1 MPNFDGGHYFLTV
14 LIPVRTDPVQDP
26 RSTASVTSH
35 THALREALAALPTA
49 LQTPATEHIGLNSP
63 FARDGR
69 THFARFAVIDD
80 AAYNGRDQR
89 DPIRVALLGPDP
101 VTPDPVDHLPHPYL
115 LFAADFDAASGD
127 VVELAT
133 YLRGLWAVME
143 PEWRSIL
150 EHCHGYE
157 RVDGPGGF
165 VGLIEA
171 CQVETTMP
179 FNDYWT
185 GGPQLTPL
193 PLRPLLAP
201 LVVAAVVLLLGLAGA
216 LLAAMMGG
224 GARFWLMLALLGLVA
239 VPVAAFIAYR
249 QLTAK
254 AREAFPTAS
263 RSDLP
268 GVLKA
273 LYLQQA
279 FTRFAIDQQGRDP
292 AALHAAFGD
301 FLRAQRPED
310 TTAPT
315 QPRGV
320 VRAVIGMA
328 S

>member
-14 LIPVRTDPVQDP
+14 LIPVRTDTVQDP
-26 RSTASVTSH
+26 RSTSTATSH
-35 THALREALAALPTA
+35 THALRDALVALPTA
-49 LQTPATEHIGLNSP
+49 LQTPATERIGLNSP

-80 AAYNGRDQR
+80 AAYNGRDRR
-89 DPIRVALLGPDP
+89 DPIRVALFGPDP
-101 VTPDPVDHLPHPYL
+101 VKADPVDHLPHPYL

-127 VVELAT
+127 AAELGS
-133 YLRGLWAVME
+133 YLRGLWSVME

-150 EHCHGYE
+150 EHCHGYKAG
-157 RVDGPGGF
+157 DGPEEF
-165 VGLIEA
+165 VRLITA
-171 CQVETTMP
+171 CQLETTMP

-185 GGPQLTPL
+185 GGPELTPL

-201 LVVAAVVLLLGLAGA
+201 VAIAAGALLLGLLAA
-216 LLAAMMGG
+216 LLATMMGG
-224 GARFWLMLALLGLVA
+224 GTRWWLMLALLGLVA
-239 VPVAAFIAYR
+239 LPVTVFIAYR
-249 QLTAK
+249 QLTAR
-254 AREAFPTAS
+254 AGEPFPTAA

-301 FLRAQRPED
+301 FLRTQRPED

-315 QPRGV
+315 QQRGV
-320 VRAVIGMA
+320 VR

>member
-14 LIPVRTDPVQDP
+14 LIPVLTDTVQDP
-26 RSTASVTSH
+26 RSTSTATSH
-35 THALREALAALPTA
+35 AHALREALVALPTA
-49 LQTPATEHIGLNSP
+49 LQTLATEHIGLNSP

-80 AAYNGRDQR
+80 AAYNGRDKR

-101 VTPDPVDHLPHPYL
+101 VTADPVDHLPHPYL

-127 VVELAT
+127 AAELNA
-133 YLRGLWAVME
+133 YLRGLWSVMQ

-150 EHCHGYE
+150 EHCHGYD
-157 RVDGPGGF
+157 RVDGPDGF
-165 VGLIEA
+165 AALITA

-185 GGPQLTPL
+185 GGPQLTAMPL
-193 PLRPLLAP
+193 GPLLAP
-201 LVVAAVVLLLGLAGA
+201 VGIAAGALLLGLVGA
-216 LLAAMMGG
+216 LLAVMMGG
-224 GARFWLMLALLGLVA
+224 GARFWLMLALLGL
-239 VPVAAFIAYR
+239 IALPITAGIVVW
-249 QLTAK
+249 QLSSK
-254 AREAFPTAS
+254 AREAFPTAP

-292 AALHAAFGD
+292 AALHVAFGA
-301 FLRAQRPED
+301 FLRTNRPED
-310 TTAPT
+310 MTAPT
-315 QPRGV
+315 QQRGV
-320 VRAVIGMA
+320 VR

>member
-26 RSTASVTSH
+26 RSTESVTSH
-35 THALREALAALPTA
+35 THALREALVALPTA
-49 LQTPATEHIGLNSP
+49 FQTPTTEQIGLNSP

-80 AAYNGRDQR
+80 AAYNGRDRR

-101 VTPDPVDHLPHPYL
+101 VVADPVDHLPHPYL

-127 VVELAT
+127 PAERDA
-133 YLRGLWAVME
+133 YLRGLWSVME

-150 EHCHGYE
+150 EHCHGYD
-157 RVDGPGGF
+157 RVDGPDGF
-165 VGLIEA
+165 ARLITA

-193 PLRPLLAP
+193 PLVPLLAP
-201 LVVAAVVLLLGLAGA
+201 LAVAAATLVLGLLGA
-216 LLAAMMGG
+216 LLAVMMGG
-224 GARFWLMLALLGLVA
+224 GARFWLIFALIGLVA
-239 VPVAAFIAYR
+239 LPVTAVIALR
-249 QLTAK
+249 RLS
-254 AREAFPTAS
+254 ARAGEPFPTAA

-279 FTRFAIDQQGRDP
+279 FTRFAIEQQGRDP
-292 AALHAAFGD
+292 AALHAAFGE
-301 FLRAQRPED
+301 FLRNQKPAD
-310 TTAPT
+310 TAAPT

-320 VRAVIGMA
+320 VR

>member
-35 THALREALAALPTA
+35 AHALREALVALPTA
-49 LQTPATEHIGLNSP
+49 LQTPTTEQIGLNSP

-80 AAYNGRDQR
+80 AAYNGRDKR

-101 VTPDPVDHLPHPYL
+101 VKADPVDHLPHPYL

-127 VVELAT
+127 AAELTA
-133 YLRGLWAVME
+133 YLRGLWSVMQ

-150 EHCHGYE
+150 QHCHGYD
-157 RVDGPGGF
+157 RVDGPDGF
-165 VGLIEA
+165 ARLIMD

-185 GGPQLTPL
+185 GGPQLTTMPIG
-193 PLRPLLAP
+193 PLLMP
-201 LVVAAVVLLLGLAGA
+201 LAVAAGALLLGLVGA
-216 LLAAMMGG
+216 LLAAAMGCS
-224 GARFWLMLALLGLVA
+224 ARYWLVLALLGLI
-239 VPVAAFIAYR
+239 AAPITAGIALWQISSR
-249 QLTAK
+249 
-254 AREAFPTAS
+254 AREPFPMAN

-301 FLRAQRPED
+301 FLRTHRPED
-310 TTAPT
+310 TAAPT
-315 QPRGV
+315 QKRGV
-320 VRAVIGMA
+320 VR